1 MIIRRKEGYGI
12 SNIVIDMEWNQAMSA
27 KSSVFNRLPIHL
39 RGEIIQ
45 IGAVRLNDDWTPG
58 EEFQI
63 DVKPVYFHKMHYKV
77 KKLTGIDSARLSGAC
92 GFKEAFARF
101 REFCGEDCTFYT
113 WGYDD
118 KGIMEQNIIIHD
130 LDWDWIRGW
139 VNLQIIYNMQTEGD
153 NNQKSLSAAME
164 HFSIEQTRIAHDAL
178 GDAYNTALV
187 CSRLDMVSGLAGY
200 ENAQHRLATRTSPRA
215 EGDEDAPEAL
225 EHVTF
230 SGYASRSDAFA
241 DEKLTSVLCPVCAQP
256 LELSRWVNQGDK
268 RYMTLGECA
277 EHGKY
282 LVRVKLRNTEE
293 EDWTANRILYAA
305 DESMT
310 AYYKAKSIQTRRRN
324 RHRKRNRRTKESN
337 AE

>member
-1 MIIRRKEGYGI
+1 
-12 SNIVIDMEWNQAMSA
+12 MEWNQAMSS

-63 DVKPVYFHKMHYKV
+63 DVKPVYFNKMHYKV
-77 KKLTGIDSARLSGAC
+77 KKLTGIDSARLSTAC
-92 GFKEAFARF
+92 GFKEAFAQF

-139 VNLQIIYNMQTEGD
+139 VNLQIIYNIQTEGD

-164 HFSIEQTRIAHDAL
+164 HFAIDQTRVAHDAL

-187 CSRLDMVSGLAGY
+187 CSRLDMESGLAGY
-200 ENAQHRLATRTSPRA
+200 ENAQHRLSTRTKAPA
-215 EGDEDAPEAL
+215 EGEEDAPEAL
-225 EHVTF
+225 EHITF
-230 SGYASRSDAFA
+230 SGYVSRSSAFA
-241 DEKLTSVLCPVCAQP
+241 DEKLTTVLCPVCSQP
-256 LELSRWVNQGDK
+256 LVLSRWVNQGD
-268 RYMTLGECA
+268 RRFMTLASCG
-277 EHGKY
+277 EHGNY
-282 LVRVKLRNTEE
+282 LVRVKLRSGEDEE
-293 EDWTANRILYAA
+293 WTANRIIYAA

-310 AYYKAKSIQTRRRN
+310 AYYKAKSLQSRRRS
-324 RHRKRNRRTKESN
+324 RHRKKSRRAKEN
-337 AE
+337 NVE

>member
-1 MIIRRKEGYGI
+1 
-12 SNIVIDMEWNQAMSA
+12 MSA

-63 DVKPVYFHKMHYKV
+63 DVKPVYFNKMHYKV
-77 KKLTGIDSARLSGAC
+77 KKLTGIDSARLKGAC
-92 GFKEAFARF
+92 GFKEAFAQF

-164 HFSIEQTRIAHDAL
+164 HFEIEQTRVAHDAL

-187 CSRLDMVSGLAGY
+187 CSRLDMESGLAGY
-200 ENAQHRLATRTSPRA
+200 ENAQHRLGTRSKQRA
-215 EGDEDAPEAL
+215 EGDEDAPETI

-230 SGYASRSDAFA
+230 SGYAARSDAFA
-241 DEKLTSVLCPVCAQP
+241 DEKLCGVLCPVCQQP
-256 LELSRWVNQGDK
+256 LKLSRWVNQGDK
-268 RYMTLGECA
+268 RYMSLGECE
-277 EHGKY
+277 EHGRF
-282 LVRVKLRNTEE
+282 LIRVKLRFTEE
-293 EDWTANRILYAA
+293 EDWCANRILYAA
-305 DESMT
+305 DEGME
-310 AYYKAKSIQTRRRN
+310 AYYKAKSKQTRRRSRQRN
-324 RHRKRNRRTKESN
+324 KKRRDRESS
-337 AE
+337 AS

>member
-1 MIIRRKEGYGI
+1 
-12 SNIVIDMEWNQAMSA
+12 MEWNQAMSA
-27 KSSVFNRLPIHL
+27 KSPVFNRLPIHL

-63 DVKPVYFHKMHYKV
+63 DVKPVYFNKMHYKV
-77 KKLTGIDSARLSGAC
+77 KKLTGIDSARLSSAC

-164 HFSIEQTRIAHDAL
+164 HFSIEQTRTAHDAL
-178 GDAYNTALV
+178 GDAFNTALV
-187 CSRLDMVSGLAGY
+187 CSHLDMESGLSGY
-200 ENAQHRLATRTSPRA
+200 ENALHRLNTRTKSPA
-215 EGDEDAPEAL
+215 EGEENVPDAL
-225 EHVTF
+225 EHITF
-230 SGYASRSDAFA
+230 SGYPSRSAAFA
-241 DEKLTSVLCPVCAQP
+241 DEKLTQVLCPVCEQP
-256 LELSRWVNQGDK
+256 LTLSRWVNQGDK
-268 RYMTLGECA
+268 RFMSLASCA
-277 EHGKY
+277 EHGDY
-282 LVRVKLRNTEE
+282 LVRLKLRSSEE
-293 EDWTANRILYAA
+293 EDWIANRILYAA
-305 DESMT
+305 DEHMV
-310 AYYKAKSIQTRRRN
+310 AYYKAKSLQSRRRS
-324 RHRKRNRRTKESN
+324 RQRRKNKRAKEKD

>member
-1 MIIRRKEGYGI
+1 
-12 SNIVIDMEWNQAMSA
+12 MEWNQAMSS

-63 DVKPVYFHKMHYKV
+63 DVKPVYFNKMHYKV

-101 REFCGEDCTFYT
+101 RKFCGEDCTFYT

-139 VNLQIIYNMQTEGD
+139 INLQLIYNMQTEGD

-164 HFSIEQTRIAHDAL
+164 HFSIEQTRTAHDAL

-187 CSRLDMVSGLAGY
+187 CSRLDMESGLAGY
-200 ENAQHRLATRTSPRA
+200 EEAQHRLSTRVKA
-215 EGDEDAPEAL
+215 HAQGDADGPEAL

-230 SGYASRSDAFA
+230 SGYANRSAVFA
-241 DEKLTSVLCPVCAQP
+241 DEKLTTGRCPICSAP
-256 LELSRWVNQGDK
+256 LSLSRWVNQGDK
-268 RYMTLGECA
+268 RFMTLGACE
-277 EHGKY
+277 EHGSY
-282 LVRVKLRNTEE
+282 LIRVKLRCSE
-293 EDWTANRILYAA
+293 EDDWVANRILYAA
-305 DESMT
+305 DEGMV
-310 AYYKAKSIQTRRRN
+310 AFYKAKSIQTRRRS
-324 RHRKRNRRTKESN
+324 RRRKKNKIAKESVS
-337 AE
+337 E

>member
-1 MIIRRKEGYGI
+1 
-12 SNIVIDMEWNQAMSA
+12 MEWNQAMSS

-63 DVKPVYFHKMHYKV
+63 DVKPVYFNKMHYKV

-164 HFSIEQTRIAHDAL
+164 HFSIEQTRTAHDAL

-187 CSRLDMVSGLAGY
+187 CSRLDMESGLAGY
-200 ENAQHRLATRTSPRA
+200 ENAQHRLSTRTKARA

-230 SGYASRSDAFA
+230 SGYASRSAAFA
-241 DEKLTSVLCPVCAQP
+241 DEKLTNVLCPVCSQS

-268 RYMTLGECA
+268 RFMTLGSCP
-277 EHGKY
+277 EHGNY
-282 LVRVKLRNTEE
+282 LVRVKLRSSEE
-293 EDWTANRILYAA
+293 EDWIANRILYAA

-310 AYYKAKSIQTRRRN
+310 AYYKAKSIQTRRRS
-324 RHRKRNRRTKESN
+324 RQRRKSRRAKESPS
-337 AE
+337 E

>member
-1 MIIRRKEGYGI
+1 
-12 SNIVIDMEWNQAMSA
+12 MEWNQAMSS

-45 IGAVRLNDDWTPG
+45 IGAVRLNDDWTPA

-63 DVKPVYFHKMHYKV
+63 DVKPVYFNKMHYKV
-77 KKLTGIDSARLSGAC
+77 KKLTGIDSERLSGAC
-92 GFKEAFARF
+92 GFKEAFRQF

-153 NNQKSLSAAME
+153 NNQKSLAAAME
-164 HFSIEQTRIAHDAL
+164 HFSIEQTRTAHDAL

-187 CSRLDMVSGLAGY
+187 CSRLDMESGLAGY
-200 ENAQHRLATRTSPRA
+200 EAAQHRLSTRTKAPA
-215 EGDEDAPEAL
+215 GEEDAPDAL

-230 SGYASRSDAFA
+230 TGYPTKSAAFA
-241 DEKLTSVLCPVCAQP
+241 DEKLTGVLCPVCAKP
-256 LELSRWVNQGDK
+256 LVLSRWVNQGDK
-268 RYMTLGECA
+268 RYMTLGSCE
-277 EHGKY
+277 EHGNY
-282 LVRVKLRNTEE
+282 LIRVKLRSTET
-293 EDWTANRILYAA
+293 EDWAANRILYAA
-305 DESMT
+305 DESMA
-310 AYYKAKSIQTRRRN
+310 AYYKAKSLQTRRRS
-324 RHRKRNRRTKESN
+324 RRRKKARRAKEN
-337 AE
+337 AGE

>member
-1 MIIRRKEGYGI
+1 
-12 SNIVIDMEWNQAMSA
+12 MEWNQAMSA
-27 KSSVFNRLPIHL
+27 KSPVFNRLPIHL

-63 DVKPVYFHKMHYKV
+63 DVKPVYFNKMHYKV
-77 KKLTGIDSARLSGAC
+77 KKLTGIDSARLSSAC

-164 HFSIEQTRIAHDAL
+164 HFSIEQTRTAHDAL
-178 GDAYNTALV
+178 GDAFNTALV
-187 CSRLDMVSGLAGY
+187 CSHLDMESGLSGY
-200 ENAQHRLATRTSPRA
+200 ENALHRLNTRTKSPA
-215 EGDEDAPEAL
+215 EGEENVPDAL
-225 EHVTF
+225 EHITF
-230 SGYASRSDAFA
+230 SGYPSRSAAFA
-241 DEKLTSVLCPVCAQP
+241 DERLTQVLCPVCEQP
-256 LELSRWVNQGDK
+256 LTLSRWVNQGDK
-268 RYMTLGECA
+268 RFMSLASCA
-277 EHGKY
+277 EHGDY
-282 LVRVKLRNTEE
+282 LVRLKLRSSEE
-293 EDWTANRILYAA
+293 EDWIANRILYAA
-305 DESMT
+305 DEHMV
-310 AYYKAKSIQTRRRN
+310 AYYKAKSLQSHRRSRQ
-324 RHRKRNRRTKESN
+324 RRKNKRAKEKD